1 MECAP
6 KPNRFD
12 MGRGGNVTRR
22 KMGMT
27 PGGDLW
33 NMSRATI
40 KRLETFP
47 EQARREIIYSALT
60 FFVTGKPGDEPPT
73 MADPKANAML
83 QELISG
89 KPAEAEAVNGL

>member
-1 MECAP
+1 MI
-6 KPNRFD
+6 
-12 MGRGGNVTRR
+12 GRGGNVTRR

-47 EQARREIIYSALT
+47 EQARREILYTSLLY
-60 FFVTGKPGDEPPT
+60 FVTGKPGDEPPT

-89 KPAEAEAVNGL
+89 NPAETEAANGL